1 LPLTLGGWWQTFR
14 LMLGPSSVNDGG
26 VRCRARVGVVW
37 RGAGARGRVARAR
50 AVPLWTSGGGI

>member
-1 LPLTLGGWWQTFR
+1 
-14 LMLGPSSVNDGG
+14 MLGPSSVNDGG